1 MRQRKALSR
10 TSSNILLNS
19 VHMAHTTHQMHH
31 SHHMN
36 YLHPSDCDLNLT
48 LKQLRRDSTYS
59 STSNIE
65 VIIFSISYHTIGA
78 GVVSSKVRIQKKNIK
93 KLTMVENSSKS
104 EMFFLFINRKK
115 KTDSLWLIY
124 RLVKLIYTPSNVIR
138 LCATMKAI
146 SPFVFE

>member
-1 MRQRKALSR
+1 MEINYYREAVRQRKALSR

-65 VIIFSISYHTIGA
+65 VII
-78 GVVSSKVRIQKKNIK
+78 
-93 KLTMVENSSKS
+93 
-104 EMFFLFINRKK
+104 
-115 KTDSLWLIY
+115 IY
-124 RLVKLIYTPSNVIR
+124 FTLCLV
-138 LCATMKAI
+138 
-146 SPFVFE
+146 

>member
-65 VIIFSISYHTIGA
+65 VITAISFSSIYRN
-78 GVVSSKVRIQKKNIK
+78 VVIIEFKGEKKN
-93 KLTMVENSSKS
+93 
-104 EMFFLFINRKK
+104 
-115 KTDSLWLIY
+115 
-124 RLVKLIYTPSNVIR
+124 
-138 LCATMKAI
+138 MKN
-146 SPFVFE
+146 